1 MVNAPIL
8 LMLPANTI
16 FEGISKLAPEDSSM
30 SKGQPRTVAPKEPN
44 ESIFTRFT
52 VAENAPVYIFSPY
65 LAIDSSSF
73 FEDVEGVLVVVEEE
87 DIRLIASALVNI
99 LSISP
104 LSIDCWCCC
113 INAMPPNRLQ

>member
-1 MVNAPIL
+1 
-8 LMLPANTI
+8 
-16 FEGISKLAPEDSSM
+16 M
-30 SKGQPRTVAPKEPN
+30 SKGQPSTVAPKEPN

-99 LSISP
+99 
-104 LSIDCWCCC
+104 
-113 INAMPPNRLQ
+113 

>member
-1 MVNAPIL
+1 
-8 LMLPANTI
+8 
-16 FEGISKLAPEDSSM
+16 M

-73 FEDVEGVLVVVEEE
+73 FEDVEGVLVVVVVEEEEEE
-87 DIRLIASALVNI
+87 DILLIASALVNI

-113 INAMPPNRLQ
+113 INAMPPNRLR

>member
-1 MVNAPIL
+1 
-8 LMLPANTI
+8 
-16 FEGISKLAPEDSSM
+16 M

-73 FEDVEGVLVVVEEE
+73 FEDVEGVLV

-113 INAMPPNRLQ
+113 INAMPPNRLR